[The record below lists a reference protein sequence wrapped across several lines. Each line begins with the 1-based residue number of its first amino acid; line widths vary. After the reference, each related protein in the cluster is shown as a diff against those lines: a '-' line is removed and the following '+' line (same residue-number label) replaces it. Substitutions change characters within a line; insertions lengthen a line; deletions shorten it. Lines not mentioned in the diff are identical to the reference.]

1 MIMITIDNLC
11 LYQNMMYTMLATQ
24 ISVIV
29 SFWRAPALYTVLFN
43 STQLVS
49 QKNAAELDSQIQIE
63 YDRII
68 PGFFRKD
75 ISYKLNK
82 LNFMKING
90 SQQV

>member
-1 MIMITIDNLC
+1 MSLPEHDVYDTCYAIIGDCFFLEGPSALQCFVQFNTIC
-11 LYQNMMYTMLATQ
+11 FTQ
-24 ISVIV
+24 
-29 SFWRAPALYTVLFN
+29 
-43 STQLVS
+43 
-49 QKNAAELDSQIQIE
+49 NAAGLDSQIQIE

-82 LNFMKING
+82 LNFMKIKG